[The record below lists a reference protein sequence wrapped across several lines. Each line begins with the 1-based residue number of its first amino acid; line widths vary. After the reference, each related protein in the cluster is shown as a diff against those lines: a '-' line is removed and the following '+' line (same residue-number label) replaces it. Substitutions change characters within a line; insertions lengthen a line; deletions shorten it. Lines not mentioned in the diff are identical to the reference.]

1 MWYECFR
8 HLQDWFSFSHA
19 ALYWLKLYYTSV
31 GMTSLIKKMV
41 LLTDIAILFKSSR
54 VRSCRSFRKKVY
66 IWISSNICNYEF
78 NVNKL
83 LLLGLQGE
91 ISPLETSVLGCRRE
105 AQGETNLFVPRGS
118 GEVQYCTVPSSKVPA
133 EQGDLQ
139 LKQKLMFG

>member
-1 MWYECFR
+1 MFQTPAGLVFLFPCSIILAKTILYFCWYD
-8 HLQDWFSFSHA
+8 QSD
-19 ALYWLKLYYTSV
+19 
-31 GMTSLIKKMV
+31 KKMV

-118 GEVQYCTVPSSKVPA
+118 GEVQYCTVPSSKVLA